1 MSKRQN
7 LNQSA
12 VINRLS
18 QKLVELVNI
27 FKTSGPASNFH
38 WWNSHSPQSIFTSY
52 EGYKE
57 GLPIFRE
64 VVQNILRLSAGMLTE
79 KEIERNLEYEFL
91 AKQVIS
97 QEYLNQEELAQK
109 AREHLSELLEPK
121 YQDIDIPIAHLRLDG
136 PPFKLGHVTLMSI
149 TDQYR
154 QSPWKESKFVP
165 EVIRNDIHMF
175 ARVHAP
181 GVRQKAYSY
190 AISQARLVMNI
201 LRAFC
206 FPFNP
211 KEVDSWQVGI
221 VGDTILARSIPM
233 RLNKQLEVAPLGPS
247 PIVSLEFKSHLLS
260 KLESQ
265 QWQEIDRLLRKSE
278 QSRSLMEIKLLDGIP
293 WLAEATMPDKYRTR
307 FLRIAVALETL
318 LGVEPKKAED
328 LKARGIADMLA
339 ERAAFIAGKSLHD
352 RLTIASDIHKYYGMR
367 SDIVHGSRKDISADD
382 IDGFGRLV
390 RRLAL
395 ALLGKL
401 DEVGNQLDTVA
412 NLARWVKTQRY
423 TLPKE
428 N

>member
-18 QKLVELVNI
+18 QQLVELVNI
-27 FKTSGPASNFH
+27 FKTGGPANNFH
-38 WWNSHSPQSIFTSY
+38 WWNSNSPQSIFTTY

-57 GLPIFRE
+57 GLEIFRAL
-64 VVQNILRLSAGMLTE
+64 VQSLLKLNPDMLSEREL
-79 KEIERNLEYEFL
+79 ERNLEYEFL

-109 AREHLSELLEPK
+109 AREYLTELLEPK
-121 YQDIDIPIAHLRLDG
+121 YQDVDIPIAYLHLDG

-154 QSPWKESKFVP
+154 QSPWKESIFVP

-181 GVRQKAYSY
+181 GVKHMAYCY
-190 AISQARLVMNI
+190 AISQARLVMDV

-211 KEVDSWQVGI
+211 EEVDSWQVGI
-221 VGDTILARSIPM
+221 AGDTVFAGSIHM
-233 RLNKQLEVAPLGPS
+233 IVNKMPGVALLGYPPIINLELRTR
-247 PIVSLEFKSHLLS
+247 LLS
-260 KLESQ
+260 RLEPR
-265 QWQEIDRLLRKSE
+265 QWDEINLLLQKSN
-278 QSRSLMEIKLLDGIP
+278 RSPRSMENKLLGGIH
-293 WLAEATMPDKYRTR
+293 WLAEATTPDSYKTR
-307 FLRIAVALETL
+307 FIKIAFALETL
-318 LGVEPKKAED
+318 LSGEPEVKELKPQGVTA
-328 LKARGIADMLA
+328 MLA
-339 ERAAFIAGKSLHD
+339 ERAAFIAGQDLSD
-352 RLTIASDIHKYYGMR
+352 RLAIDKNIREYYGMR
-367 SDIVHGSRKDISADD
+367 SNIVHGRRKDISADD
-382 IDGFGRLV
+382 IDNFGKLV

-401 DEVGNQLDTVA
+401 DELGNQLNTVEK
-412 NLARWVKTQRY
+412 LASWIKTQRY
-423 TLPKE
+423 TLSKGS
-428 N
+428 

>member
-121 YQDIDIPIAHLRLDG
+121 YQDIDIPIAHLRFDG

-154 QSPWKESKFVP
+154 QSPWKESKFMP

-190 AISQARLVMNI
+190 AISQARLVMDA

-206 FPFNP
+206 FPLNP
-211 KEVDSWQVGI
+211 KEADSWQVGI
-221 VGDTILARSIPM
+221 VGDTVFARSIPM
-233 RLNKQLEVAPLGPS
+233 RLNKQLEVAQLGTS

-265 QWQEIDRLLRKSE
+265 QWEEISHLLQKSKHSLRPMERKLVDSVH
-278 QSRSLMEIKLLDGIP
+278 
-293 WLAEATMPDKYRTR
+293 WLAEATVPDSYQTR
-307 FLRIAVALETL
+307 FVKIAFALETL
-318 LGVEPKKAED
+318 VGGEAKNLKAE
-328 LKARGIADMLA
+328 GIAAMLA
-339 ERAAFIAGKSLHD
+339 ERAAFIAGKDLKERKNID
-352 RLTIASDIHKYYGMR
+352 EDIRTYYGMR
-367 SDIVHGSRKDISADD
+367 SDIVHGGGRDISADD
-382 IDGFGRLV
+382 VEGFGSLV

-401 DEVGNQLDTVA
+401 DELGNQLDTVED
-412 NLARWVKTQRY
+412 LASWIKAQRY
-423 TLPKE
+423 TLPTE
-428 N
+428 Y